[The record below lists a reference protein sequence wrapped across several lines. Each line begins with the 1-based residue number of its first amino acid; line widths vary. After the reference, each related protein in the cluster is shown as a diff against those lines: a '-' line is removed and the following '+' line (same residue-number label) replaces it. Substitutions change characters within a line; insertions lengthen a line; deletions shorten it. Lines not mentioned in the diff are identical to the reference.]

1 MLNPGAFAYMEQ
13 QKLPHALLARIEG
26 QAIPL
31 ETASALELWLNQ
43 YDIKAKRQRRIIT
56 EDVLMGCLLT
66 HQGIP
71 ANFSIVSDDAGQ
83 FNVFDHALCC
93 GFMSNVSSIASFL

>member
-1 MLNPGAFAYMEQ
+1 MEQ
-13 QKLPHALLARIEG
+13 QKLPRALLARIEG
-26 QAIPL
+26 RAIPI

-43 YDIKAKRQRRIIT
+43 YDIKAKRRRRIIT
-56 EDVLMGCLLT
+56 EDVLMGGLLT
-66 HQGIP
+66 QGISV
-71 ANFSIVSDDAGQ
+71 NFSIVSDDAGQ